1 MPTYGEK
8 QKPAGVNKSPM
19 QKPLGKR
26 TMESR
31 NVNIKPSLSIDN
43 CPYKG
48 NPALNAQNKQ

>member
-8 QKPAGVNKSPM
+8 QKSAGVNKSPM
-19 QKPLGKR
+19 RKPLGKR

-31 NVNIKPSLSIDN
+31 NATIKSSLSIDN

-48 NPALNAQNKQ
+48 NAVLNAQGK

>member
-1 MPTYGEK
+1 MPNYGEQ

-26 TMESR
+26 VMESR
-31 NVNIKPSLSIDN
+31 NSTIKSSLSIDN

-48 NPALNAQNKQ
+48 NAVLNAQIKK